1 VPAEAR
7 AESPYERVLGERF
20 PQLHPGLQAY
30 FQGVPDGRHGVG
42 TGTFARVG
50 TPRRWLWPILWMLG
64 RQGVL
69 FPVWAGQVPF
79 TVVNRGIGSTIRGYA
94 GRTAVA
100 AVRTFHFASGDRR
113 MVDEV
118 TADATG
124 LVDHLGIRRRYRARF
139 DASVVAG
146 NLVMTSTNLAVR
158 LGRLWLAVP
167 GFLAPVVRLSERF
180 DDATGRQ
187 HVEVITTVRGLGRVY
202 EYGGSFE
209 YAIVPKNKGAA

>member
-1 VPAEAR
+1 VPAETR
-7 AESPYERVLGERF
+7 AESPYERVLGERIS
-20 PQLHPGLQAY
+20 QLHPGLQAY
-30 FQGVPDGRHGVG
+30 FQGIPDGHHGVG

-50 TPRRWLWPILWMLG
+50 TPRRWLWPILWVLG

-69 FPVWAGQVPF
+69 FPVWASQVPF
-79 TVVNRGIGSTIRGYA
+79 TVVNRGIRGA
-94 GRTAVA
+94 IDRTAVA

-124 LVDHLGIRRRYRARF
+124 LIDHLGTRRRYRAGF
-139 DASVVAG
+139 DASVVSG

-158 LGRLWLAVP
+158 LGKVWLAVP
-167 GFLAPVVRLSERF
+167 GFLAPVVSLSERF
-180 DDATGRQ
+180 DDAAGRQ

-202 EYGGSFE
+202 EYAGSFE
-209 YAIVPKNKGAA
+209 YALVPEKKGAA